1 MGFNP
6 LKILTYRYLHD
17 IIKKKDGDPM
27 NLKHL
32 MNKALTDL
40 LEENE
45 KILFP
50 IYGSLCRGKD
60 VQDGFFAF
68 TERNL
73 LIALLDGETVAETM
87 VIPLDISS
95 CAVSQEKISKQY
107 TVDIRFN
114 ERKPLKI
121 RTQKKISDIDT
132 QEKNFSSFLDHL
144 SSISPKQ
151 TGFVLDDIAGE
162 RIRWQFFTIYLYT
175 FTALSPTVV
184 FYVPFLEGKDGLF
197 SVSFFFEAL
206 LMMSLMI
213 SVCFILSFF
222 NKHYFGKVV
231 CVMNEKGLY
240 TEDRFVSWDRV
251 KAIGYNAHASLSSQT
266 PYNHASFDISCE
278 DVSIFLFDVPHFPL
292 YGLGVAKKYAPH
304 AEIYFSVYQKLYCC
318 ACFIPTV
325 ITVILII
332 LKLFKII

>member
-1 MGFNP
+1 
-6 LKILTYRYLHD
+6 
-17 IIKKKDGDPM
+17 M
-27 NLKHL
+27 NLKYL
-32 MNKALTDL
+32 MNKTLTDL
-40 LEENE
+40 LGEDE
-45 KILFP
+45 KLLFP

-60 VQDGFFAF
+60 VREGFFAF

-95 CAVSQEKISKQY
+95 CAVSREKISRQY

-121 RTQKKISDIDT
+121 KNHKKMSDIDT

-162 RIRWQFFTIYLYT
+162 KIRWQFFTIFVYA
-175 FTALSPTVV
+175 FTAISPMIM
-184 FYVPFLEGKDGLF
+184 FIVPFFEGKDGRF
-197 SVSFFFEAL
+197 SLSFFFEAIF
-206 LMMSLMI
+206 MMSLMI

-222 NKHYFGKVV
+222 NKRYFGKVV

-240 TEDRFVSWDRV
+240 TEDRFVPWDRV

-278 DVSIFLFDVPHFPL
+278 DVDTFSFDVPHFPL
-292 YGLGVAKKYAPH
+292 YGLSIAKKYAPH
-304 AEIYFSVYQKLYCC
+304 AKTYFPLHQTLYFY
-318 ACFIPTV
+318 ACFIPSI
-325 ITVILII
+325 ITAIFLF
-332 LKLFKII
+332 LKLFGIV